1 MSCNYNCMEYCEK
14 CEFPDKVFEEL
25 SRREN
30 GVYQLTRPDFNT
42 IIDYCNDLE
51 ANEKLEV
58 FEFGK
63 NCDLVLHIY
72 KDEEYN
78 PKKDKEYFNLVRIST
93 AQNGEWV
100 DDTEDIYVTDGALH
114 RELERIWNYI
124 DFATL

>member
-1 MSCNYNCMEYCEK
+1 M
-14 CEFPDKVFEEL
+14 D
-25 SRREN
+25 
-30 GVYQLTRPDFNT
+30 GIYQLTRPDFDT
-42 IIDYCNDLE
+42 IIDYCNDLA

-78 PKKDKEYFNLVRIST
+78 PKKDKNYSNIVRITT

-100 DDTEDIYVTDGALH
+100 DDTEDTYVTDGSLY
-114 RELERIWNYI
+114 RELERIYNYQ
-124 DFATL
+124 DFGTL